1 MFGGLIA
8 AMLIGFPVAF
18 TLAAL
23 GLSFGFLAIDQG
35 FFDLNFLQA
44 IPGRVFGSVLSNE
57 LLLAIPFFTFM
68 GAVLERCGLA
78 EDMLDS
84 MGQLFGP
91 IRGGL
96 GYSVIIVGFIL
107 GAITGTVAAQ
117 VIAMALISM
126 PVMIRYGY
134 NMRYITGVLAAS
146 GTITQLVPPS
156 LVLIVL
162 ADQLGKSVGDMYLG
176 AWGPSVFQ
184 IALFAGY
191 TFLLGIFKPNHLPPV
206 PKEARTLTGW
216 PLWRKCLMGII
227 PSAVLIFVVLGT
239 MMMGR
244 ATPTEAGAMGAVG
257 AIVLAAIHH
266 KDFSSIG
273 HKRLLAGIISAGIG
287 TIAGI
292 FFSENI
298 IFKVAFAVTYFA
310 VVWIGLEAARIRDLR
325 GLIKQ
330 GYETTMRITC
340 MVTFILIGSTCFSVV
355 FLGVSGGV
363 WLEHMLT
370 SLPGGAWGFLA
381 FINIFI
387 FFLAFFLDFFE
398 IAFIILP
405 MIAPIAQKLLAP
417 GVGPDAALIWFG
429 VMLCVNM
436 QTSFLHP
443 PFGFALFYLRGVAPK
458 QVKSSDIYW
467 GAMPWIGLQ
476 ALMVAL
482 VIAFPVTVTW
492 LLDKPTN
499 VDLSN
504 IKIEVPQID
513 LPPLD
518 LGPPKQ

>member
-1 MFGGLIA
+1 
-8 AMLIGFPVAF
+8 
-18 TLAAL
+18 
-23 GLSFGFLAIDQG
+23 
-35 FFDLNFLQA
+35 
-44 IPGRVFGSVLSNE
+44 
-57 LLLAIPFFTFM
+57 
-68 GAVLERCGLA
+68 
-78 EDMLDS
+78 
-84 MGQLFGP
+84 
-91 IRGGL
+91 
-96 GYSVIIVGFIL
+96 
-107 GAITGTVAAQ
+107 

-184 IALFAGY
+184 IMLFAGY
-191 TFLLGIFKPNHLPPV
+191 TFLLGLVKPDHVPPV
-206 PKEARTLTGW
+206 PKDARTLTGW
-216 PLWRKCLMGII
+216 ALWKKCLMGII

-239 MMMGR
+239 MMMGL

-266 KDFSSIG
+266 KDFSSLDNKVLVIG
-273 HKRLLAGIISAGIG
+273 VIAAGIG
-287 TIAGI
+287 TILAM

-298 IFKVAFAVTYFA
+298 IFKLAFAITYIA
-310 VVWIGLEAARIRDLR
+310 VAWICVVAARIPDLR
-325 GLIKQ
+325 DLIKQ

-355 FLGVSGGV
+355 FLGVNGGV
-363 WLEHMLT
+363 WLEHLLT
-370 SLPGGAWGFLA
+370 SLPGGVWGFLI
-381 FINIFI
+381 FINLFI
-387 FFLAFFLDFFE
+387 FFVAFFLDFFE

-405 MIAPIAQKLLAP
+405 MIAPIAQKILGP
-417 GVGPDAALIWFG
+417 VVGDGPALIWFG

-458 QVKSSDIYW
+458 EVKSSDIYW

-476 ALMVAL
+476 AIMVLL
-482 VIAFPVTVTW
+482 VIAFPITVTA
-492 LLDKPTN
+492 LLDKPVD
-499 VDLSN
+499 VDLN
-504 IKIEVPQID
+504 KVKIEVPQIE

-518 LGPPKQ
+518 FGQPKQ